1 MNRRRQ
7 QGKRPVDRPPASAEA
22 GPPDGAVRGPDGAA
36 GPAGGTPA
44 KRDETVYAPDAPENQ
59 RFRRLLFIVASAA
72 AAALRIAYLIPLRGQ
87 ALFDAPHRDSIL
99 YVSRAHGILQGD
111 FWGSGVSFHSAPL
124 YPYFLALVMGPG
136 GEAGLWWVRVVQALL
151 SALTVG
157 FLALA
162 AHRLFGRWAALAT
175 AALALLYAPF
185 LFYAGELLE
194 ITLSLFFL
202 SAAAWILAREELA
215 GRHVFGAGALVGLA
229 ALGKPNLLLLAPV
242 LLVAIGFLRP
252 LGRPASW
259 PWRRGLLLA
268 AGFLVVVMPFTLR
281 NRIVGD
287 DWVLISSNGGINFF
301 IGNNP
306 SATGGFLVPAS
317 MQYDLE
323 HASHRFAEQA
333 VGRPLKPSAV
343 SRFWAG
349 RAWRFFTT
357 RPGEAAGKLA
367 RKTGLLL
374 NHYEIPNHFNIY
386 FFRDYFA
393 PLLRGPLVWYWLALP
408 LAAVGLVF
416 GLRRSRATRLAGW
429 CLLVVGLSVVL
440 FFITSRYRT
449 PMLVWLLPFAG
460 YGLATLGRL
469 LAARRWRLLLV
480 PVLVLVAAT
489 AIVRL
494 PLVKAVDFHEDWIT
508 LANYWASQGDWEK
521 VILYNQQALRANMN
535 SAVAWQNLGNA
546 YLQTARSED
555 DLDRVEECLWRAGSL
570 DPTLGHAFGNLAAFY
585 QRVNRPILAMP
596 CLERALI
603 LDPGLE
609 ETLGSLKQV
618 LQVQLRDWEARMES
632 EIRRLDEEVGD
643 DETRLDAQLVRAELN
658 GMNLER
664 YDTALA
670 ILDTLPAEELAA
682 DSLLALR
689 ADKLRRR
696 IERARHYAPLLDQ
709 PVSGAR
715 PGLTLPPPRRSR

>member
-1 MNRRRQ
+1 MARRRQ
-7 QGKRPVDRPPASAEA
+7 REKRPDAVIPADPA
-22 GPPDGAVRGPDGAA
+22 PDGQA
-36 GPAGGTPA
+36 
-44 KRDETVYAPDAPENQ
+44 YAPDAPENR
-59 RFRRLLFIVASAA
+59 RFRRLLFAVASAA
-72 AAALRIAYLIPLRGQ
+72 AAVLRVAYLLPLRGQ

-99 YVSRAHGILQGD
+99 YVSRAHGILNGD

-124 YPYFLALVMGPG
+124 YPYFLALVMGPA

-202 SAAAWILAREELA
+202 SVAAWILARAELA

-252 LGRPASW
+252 LGRPAAW
-259 PWRRGLLLA
+259 PWRRGALLA
-268 AGFLVVVMPFTLR
+268 AGFLVVIMPFTLR

-317 MQYDLE
+317 MQYDLQ

-333 VGRPLKPSAV
+333 AGHPLKPSAV
-343 SRFWAG
+343 SRFWTG

-357 RPGEAAGKLA
+357 RPGEAAGKLL

-386 FFRDYFA
+386 FFRAYFA
-393 PLLRGPLVWYWLALP
+393 PVLRGPLVWYWLVLP

-429 CLLVVGLSVVL
+429 CLLVVGASVVL
-440 FFITSRYRT
+440 FFITSRYRM

-460 YGLATLGRL
+460 HGLATLGRL
-469 LAARRWRLLLV
+469 LAARRWRLLPV

-494 PLVKAVDFHEDWIT
+494 PLVRAVDFHEDWIT
-508 LANYWASQGDWEK
+508 LANYWASQMDWEK
-521 VILYNQQALRANMN
+521 VILYNQQALRANMD

-555 DLDRVEECLWRAGSL
+555 DLDRA
-570 DPTLGHAFGNLAAFY
+570 
-585 QRVNRPILAMP
+585 
-596 CLERALI
+596 ER
-603 LDPGLE
+603 
-609 ETLGSLKQV
+609 
-618 LQVQLRDWEARMES
+618 
-632 EIRRLDEEVGD
+632 
-643 DETRLDAQLVRAELN
+643 
-658 GMNLER
+658 
-664 YDTALA
+664 
-670 ILDTLPAEELAA
+670 
-682 DSLLALR
+682 
-689 ADKLRRR
+689 LRRR
-696 IERARHYAPLLDQ
+696 IQRALRYAPILDQ
-709 PVSGAR
+709 PLPGTRSGLTPPPAR
-715 PGLTLPPPRRSR
+715 PPR

>member
-1 MNRRRQ
+1 MARRRQ
-7 QGKRPVDRPPASAEA
+7 REKRPDDVIP
-22 GPPDGAVRGPDGAA
+22 A
-36 GPAGGTPA
+36 GPAPDGEA
-44 KRDETVYAPDAPENQ
+44 YAPDAPENR
-59 RFRRLLFIVASAA
+59 RFRRLLFAVASAA
-72 AAALRIAYLIPLRGQ
+72 AAALRVAYLLPLRGQ

-99 YVSRAHGILQGD
+99 YVSRAHGILNGD
-111 FWGSGVSFHSAPL
+111 LWGSGVSFHSAPL

-202 SAAAWILAREELA
+202 SMAAWILARPELA
-215 GRHVFGAGALVGLA
+215 GRHAFGVGALVGLA

-252 LGRPASW
+252 LGRPAAW
-259 PWRRGLLLA
+259 PWRRGALLA
-268 AGFLVVVMPFTLR
+268 AGFLVVIMPFTLR

-317 MQYDLE
+317 MQYDLQ

-333 VGRPLKPSAV
+333 AGRPLKPSAV
-343 SRFWAG
+343 SRFWTG

-357 RPGEAAGKLA
+357 RPGEAAGKLL

-386 FFRDYFA
+386 FFREYFA
-393 PLLRGPLVWYWLALP
+393 PVLRGPLVWYWLVLP

-429 CLLVVGLSVVL
+429 CLLVVGASVVL
-440 FFITSRYRT
+440 FFITSRYRM
-449 PMLVWLLPFAG
+449 PLLVWLLPFAG

-469 LAARRWRLLLV
+469 LAARRWRLLPV

-494 PLVKAVDFHEDWIT
+494 PLVRAVDFHEDWIT
-508 LANYWASQGDWEK
+508 LANYWASQADWEK
-521 VILYNQQALRANMN
+521 VILYNQQALRANMD

-555 DLDRVEECLWRAGSL
+555 DLDRIEECLWRAGSL

-585 QRVNRPILAMP
+585 QRVNRPFLAKP
-596 CLERALI
+596 CLERALV
-603 LDPGLE
+603 LDPGLQE
-609 ETLGSLKQV
+609 ALNTLQQV
-618 LQVQLRDWEARMES
+618 LGLQVSDWEERTES
-632 EIRRLDEEVGD
+632 QIQRLEEELAGD
-643 DETRLDAQLVRAELN
+643 ATRLDLLVTRAELT

-670 ILDTLPAEELAA
+670 MLDALPAAELAA
-682 DSLLALR
+682 DPALAAR
-689 ADKLRRR
+689 ADRLRRR
-696 IERARHYAPLLDQ
+696 IQRALRYAPILGQ
-709 PVSGAR
+709 PLPGAR
-715 PGLTLPPPRRSR
+715 SGLTPPPDRPPR